1 MQQIHYPSMLW
12 TFLLPAVAAATDILT
27 GLLQAGVNNSY
38 NSSVMRKGLY
48 RKLGELACVILAYVC
63 SVAISL
69 PVNITAAVSIYIVIM
84 EIISVLENLS
94 AAGVPFPKW
103 VLRKL
108 KKAADKL
115 AEDPEEKIEQTPKSG
130 ENEKEDQEEKIEQT
144 QKEEKE

>member
-1 MQQIHYPSMLW
+1 MDQIRYTSIAW
-12 TFLLPAVAAATDILT
+12 TFILPALAAVVDILT
-27 GLLQAGVNNSY
+27 GLIQAGVNNNY

-48 RKLGELACVILAYVC
+48 RKLGELVCVVLAYVV

-94 AAGVPFPKW
+94 AAGVKYPMW
-103 VLRKL
+103 VLKKL

-115 AEDPEEKIEQTPKSG
+115 AEDP
-130 ENEKEDQEEKIEQT
+130 DQKIEQT